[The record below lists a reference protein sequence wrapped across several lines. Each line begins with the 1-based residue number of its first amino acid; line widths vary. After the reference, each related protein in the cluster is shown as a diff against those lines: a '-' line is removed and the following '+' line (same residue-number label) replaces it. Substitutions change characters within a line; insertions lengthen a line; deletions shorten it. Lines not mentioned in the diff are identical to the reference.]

1 LRRAEDRLL
10 DAVPALAS
18 RYGYANLT
26 VETLLSA
33 SRVSRSSF
41 YQYFP
46 NIEDCVWGSYRRHA
60 DQLLS
65 GVLAASRSSEPEQAP
80 ALRALLDE
88 AIREPQTALF
98 LMREGLAAG
107 PAGLCERDAL
117 ISRIASAL
125 SAPAGGPVFDLPTEL
140 LVGAVFRFLAI
151 HLEDAAT
158 GDPRRAV
165 LEWAGAFARRFSERS
180 WSALLSPGMPA
191 QAPLARAPWPGM
203 RPTGSSRER
212 IMRATAAS
220 IREGSFRAVTV
231 SDIVARARVSRRGFY
246 NEFASKADAFMAAYE
261 YGFQQSLSAAAPA
274 FFDSREWRE
283 RVWDAA
289 QAFTRFLLR
298 EPLISYLGF
307 VECYA
312 AGPGFAGRV
321 HDTQLAFTM
330 FLEDGYRQSP
340 KAGSLSR
347 VCSALTAS
355 AIFEAGFQGLRSGS
369 SLQVRRMQ
377 PLAVYM
383 ALVPFIGRDAAGE
396 FVASKLAAKDP
407 GTPAAA

>member
-1 LRRAEDRLL
+1 MSAEDRLL

-18 RYGYANLT
+18 RHGYSNLT

-41 YQYFP
+41 YQHFS

-65 GVLAASRSSEPEQAP
+65 DVLAAARSSKPGEAP
-80 ALRALLDE
+80 ALTSLLDA

-107 PAGLCERDAL
+107 PAGLRERDAL
-117 ISRIASAL
+117 IARIASAL
-125 SAPAGGPVFDLPTEL
+125 STPASDRPVFDLPADL
-140 LVGAVFRFLAI
+140 LVGAVFRFLAM
-151 HLEDAAT
+151 HLEDDAT
-158 GDPRRAV
+158 HDPRQAV
-165 LEWAGAFARRFSERS
+165 LEWAGAFARRSSQHS
-180 WSALLSPGMPA
+180 WSALLSPGISSHP
-191 QAPLARAPWPGM
+191 PVRSPWPSK

-220 IREGSFRAVTV
+220 IREDSFRAITV

-261 YGFQQSLSAAAPA
+261 YGFQQSLAAAAPA

-330 FLEDGYRQSP
+330 FLEDGYRQSA

-377 PLAVYM
+377 PLAVYI
-383 ALVPFIGRDAAGE
+383 ALVPFIGRDEAGA
-396 FVASKLAAKDP
+396 FVASKLAAKES
-407 GTPAAA
+407 GAPAAA